1 MINNSSFGGSNL
13 SEMEA
18 KASIL
23 ERNNF
28 DLKMQV
34 YYLNERLANNVG
46 NESEKNSSPSDDSD
60 DYHDYEYGKR

>member
-60 DYHDYEYGKR
+60 DYHDYEYG